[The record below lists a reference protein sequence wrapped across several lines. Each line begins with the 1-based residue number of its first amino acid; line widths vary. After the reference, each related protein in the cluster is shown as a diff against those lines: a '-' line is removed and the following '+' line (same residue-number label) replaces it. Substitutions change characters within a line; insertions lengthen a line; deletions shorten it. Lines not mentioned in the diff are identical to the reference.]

1 MARHQND
8 FQLEA
13 LEPRVLLSGDAL
25 LVSALAANVVAHKS
39 VGVVHEVATP
49 AQNHFQD
56 SLHYNPAAESGGL
69 FDGVSAQP
77 IHHSEAAL
85 NPAPATQEAA
95 SVAQE
100 QAAPVQNSK
109 TAVQSGSA
117 VQTAAA
123 TT

>member
-13 LEPRVLLSGDAL
+13 LEPRVLLSGGVV

-39 VGVVHEVATP
+39 VGVVHDVAAP

-56 SLHYNPAAESGGL
+56 SLHYNPATESGGL

-85 NPAPATQEAA
+85 NPAPATQEGTSAA
-95 SVAQE
+95 
-100 QAAPVQNSK
+100 K
-109 TAVQSGSA
+109 
-117 VQTAAA
+117 
-123 TT
+123 